1 MKFFFG
7 TLTSIALSFLMIS
20 SGMAQSFGNSD
31 FINQESTNTK
41 IEDTTSSRNE
51 DASAALPS
59 ENPLKTETPEIS
71 YNEVVS
77 QDAALN
83 QDASYDRILLF
94 YEDFKISKSL
104 GGNISCSMRLS
115 VIPLTQNKLSNL
127 SIQLIWPEIKTSTV
141 FYNVAPETKSY
152 HNISLLGEGCYSMDK
167 VPNIV
172 VNRCRLKGSS
182 AEECAQKIIWA
193 VKR

>member
-1 MKFFFG
+1 MQIFFG
-7 TLTSIALSFLMIS
+7 TLSSLIFSFLIIS

-31 FINQESTNTK
+31 FINQESPNTK
-41 IEDTTSSRNE
+41 IEDTTSSQNE
-51 DASAALPS
+51 NVSVALPS
-59 ENPLKTETPEIS
+59 ENSLEAETPEIS
-71 YNEVVS
+71 YNDVVS
-77 QDAALN
+77 QDTALS

-104 GGNISCSMRLS
+104 GGNISCNMRLS

-141 FYNVAPETKSY
+141 FYDVAPETKSY